1 MRNIN
6 DLPGGYRILGK
17 ELGTSCGSLRNSD
30 QCYGYLNPSTTMR
43 KLSDYFGYSEDMDCI
58 YRAWYI
64 GSWKDAIKDEI
75 VAGRPVLYWALE
87 DNPLIGAHTFVCDGY
102 EADNDLFHFNWGH
115 GDEGTWVSIDNIVE
129 DYHRHWTRYE
139 SAMIKIKPAV
149 QLDICDINLPFE
161 VFYNAYYMYH
171 IQDYNSNSLLSPAP
185 FKLTPK
191 TMTTLTSASSTSRP
205 EFRTI
210 PFYATAKYRAHEE
223 IVLQD
228 GFMVE
233 RGAEFTAQIVPC
245 ANCGDYRAA
254 PPTIVGN
261 MEGDAA
267 EPIPETSAGPSAKT
281 DRSMTPPD
289 QVYPNPTDGEVTVHA
304 DGEVQG
310 IVIYNMQGLPVG
322 GWKLLTMTSGRV
334 TLDVSPLSAGT
345 YLVRVAT
352 PQAVVSRK
360 VVKN

>member
-1 MRNIN
+1 
-6 DLPGGYRILGK
+6 
-17 ELGTSCGSLRNSD
+17 
-30 QCYGYLNPSTTMR
+30 MR

-102 EADNDLFHFNWGH
+102 DADNDLF
-115 GDEGTWVSIDNIVE
+115 
-129 DYHRHWTRYE
+129 
-139 SAMIKIKPAV
+139 
-149 QLDICDINLPFE
+149 Q
-161 VFYNAYYMYH
+161 
-171 IQDYNSNSLLSPAP
+171 
-185 FKLTPK
+185 
-191 TMTTLTSASSTSRP
+191 
-205 EFRTI
+205 
-210 PFYATAKYRAHEE
+210 
-223 IVLQD
+223 
-228 GFMVE
+228 
-233 RGAEFTAQIVPC
+233 FTAQIVPC

-322 GWKLLTMTSGRV
+322 GWKLLTMTSDRV
-334 TLDVSPLSAGT
+334 ALDISPLSAGT